1 MNREHLKSRLGFILL
16 SAGCA
21 IGIGN
26 VWKFPYVVG
35 ENGGGAFVLI
45 YLCCLLVM
53 GVPILTMEF
62 SMGRASQKS
71 PVKLYQALKPDQKGW
86 KLHGY
91 ASFIG
96 AYLLMMFYTI
106 VGGWMLQYF
115 FITASG
121 GFEGAS
127 VSEVAN
133 IYQNMLSNPKGMV
146 ISAYALIILSSF
158 VCMKGLQN
166 GLEKVTKFMM
176 LSLLGIMGILV
187 VNSVMMDGGAE
198 GLKFY
203 LSFDWA
209 KVEELGFINVVVN
222 AMNQSFFTLSLGM
235 GAMAI
240 FGSYIGK
247 ERSLLGEAVSV
258 SLLDTL
264 VAFSSG
270 LIIFPAC
277 SAFGVQVDS
286 GKELVFLTL
295 PNIFNHM
302 PLGRFWGSLFFI
314 FMTFAA
320 LSTILAVFEFIIS
333 CLCDLTGWSR
343 KKASLINLGLMLVL
357 VLPGILGFNVAI
369 YGMDIMSWEEY
380 LVGVYLLPLGSV
392 IYLIF
397 CTQAKAWGWEN
408 FVKEAN
414 EGKGLKVQS
423 WMRPYLTYIL
433 PIIIFG
439 IFLLGIM

>member
-45 YLCCLLVM
+45 YLFFLLIM

-71 PVKLYQALKPDQKGW
+71 PVKLYQALTPKQKGW
-86 KLHGY
+86 QIHGY
-91 ASFIG
+91 ASLIG
-96 AYLLMMFYTI
+96 AFLLMMFYTI

-115 FITASG
+115 ITTATG
-121 GFEGAS
+121 GFDGAS
-127 VSEVAN
+127 VNEVAN
-133 IYQNMLSNPKGMV
+133 IYQKMLSDPKSM
-146 ISAYALIILSSF
+146 IIYSYILIVLSSF

-187 VNSVMMDGGAE
+187 FNSIIMDGGAE

-203 LSFDWA
+203 LSFDWQ
-209 KVEELGFINVVVN
+209 KVKELGFINVCVN

-258 SLLDTL
+258 SLLDTF

-286 GKELVFLTL
+286 GKELIFLTL

-302 PLGRFWGSLFFI
+302 PFGRFWGSLFFI

-320 LSTILAVFEFIIS
+320 LSTILAVFELIVS
-333 CLCDLTGWSR
+333 CLCDLTGWNR
-343 KKASLINLGLMLVL
+343 KKVCLINLGLMLVL
-357 VLPGILGFNVAI
+357 VLPGILGFNISI

-380 LVGVYLLPLGSV
+380 LVGVFLLPLGSL
-392 IYLIF
+392 IYLIY
-397 CTQAKAWGWEN
+397 CTQSKAWGWQK
-408 FVKEAN
+408 FIKEAN
-414 EGKGLKVQS
+414 EGTGLKVKS
-423 WMRPYLTYIL
+423 WMRPYLTYVL
-433 PIIIFG
+433 PILIAV
-439 IFLLGIM
+439 IFLLGII